1 MFRRSLRKLCQNFNM
16 IEPRYTAPGFE
27 EVVKVAKLMHG
38 FTSPWFIAGGWAID
52 LFIGNITREHKD
64 IEIAIFRKDQ
74 KLLQD
79 YLFDWEFN
87 KVVNGVL
94 EPWNKNEWL
103 ELGVHEIYACSKISE
118 VSMLEILLDESVES
132 EWRFRRNLNISRPLS
147 KIGLFSDIGVP
158 FLAPEIV
165 LLYKAKNPR
174 CKDEDDFNRI
184 RGLISDEA
192 KIWLKQAIA
201 VCHSGHHWLRKFD

>member
-1 MFRRSLRKLCQNFNM
+1 M
-16 IEPRYTAPGFE
+16 IEPTYSVPAFE
-27 EVVKVAKLMHG
+27 EVVKVAKLLHE

-74 KLLQD
+74 KILQE
-79 YLFDWEFN
+79 YLFEWEFT
-87 KVVNGVL
+87 KVVNGAL
-94 EPWNKNEWL
+94 EPWNKAEWL
-103 ELGVHEIYACSKISE
+103 ELPVHEIYACDKSSKLST
-118 VSMLEILLDESVES
+118 LEILLDECVEN

-147 KIGLFSDIGVP
+147 KIRLLSDIGVP

-174 CKDEDDFNRI
+174 CKDEDDFNRV
-184 RGLISDEA
+184 RRLINHERRV
-192 KIWLKQAIA
+192 WLQHAIA
-201 VCHSGHHWLRKFD
+201 TCHSGHHWLAEFDSG